1 MKERERKLTEKST
14 WRGQKYMNTSK
25 MRKWKKR
32 AGIVIV
38 VIVFGMVI
46 AAYARTYFCYAKK
59 YQKHERIFGA
69 TYMTMNNQFYKI
81 INNEIK
87 LKVEENGDHLIALD
101 PALDQEKQNEQ
112 INYLIEKKADVIF
125 LNPVDWK
132 KVKPGLEAARKAGI
146 PVIVID
152 TPVYDED
159 LVDMTIV
166 SDNYQAGVQCARDM
180 MAKRDNA
187 NIILLTHKNTKSG
200 EDRIQGFL
208 DTIKGHEGYRVIDSA
223 DTEGQIERSLPKVE
237 EIVEEHDNID
247 VIMALNDPAAMGALA
262 ALDSKNYSR
271 DVLVY
276 GVDGSPEAKKLIQ
289 EGLMTGTSAQFP
301 KQMADTAIEAAY
313 QLINGGNDFQNKR
326 NRS

>member
-1 MKERERKLTEKST
+1 
-14 WRGQKYMNTSK
+14 MNTSK

-46 AAYARTYFCYAKK
+46 AAYARTYFCYAQK
-59 YQKHERIFGA
+59 YQKHKRVFGA
-69 TYMTMNNQFYKI
+69 TYMTMNNQFYKV

-87 LKVEENGDHLIALD
+87 LQVEENGDHLIALD
-101 PALDQEKQNEQ
+101 PALDSEKQNEQ
-112 INYLIEKKADVIF
+112 IKYLVKKEVDVIF

-208 DTIKGHEGYRVIDSA
+208 DTIEGHEGYRVIDSA

-276 GVDGSPEAKKLIQ
+276 GVDGSPEAKKLIE

-313 QLINGGNDFQNKR
+313 QLMEGKTIPKTKEISVEMITKTNISQFDINR
-326 NRS
+326 W